1 MLKAK
6 QLPRV
11 LEQAVSQG
19 VRSAALI
26 TAEGAVL
33 AAAGAQ
39 GAQSDHVVGTI
50 VGNVWHSFAEADAAG
65 RGGVFGAI
73 SLYSRPRPD

>member
-11 LEQAVSQG
+11 LEQAVSHG
-19 VRSAALI
+19 VRSASLI

-33 AAAGAQ
+33 AAAGAT

-65 RGGVFGAI
+65 RGGELSGVPQAAARG
-73 SLYSRPRPD
+73 